1 MLAPS
6 VRMQTYLVCAVM
18 IGCFSLLY
26 PKLIHPMLLH
36 LLGLSQPSQ
45 PVEQD
50 FKFPKHFRSQESS
63 RPRPSILAADAES
76 KTGAGKRGGLMSMI
90 LPIYGVGIV
99 IYLIYTLSKVYKS
112 RKGEHRERKDE
123 FLRHY
128 YRDFHYDVDRGKFR
142 MGHDSSDEEE
152 KDDSPGLSSSEL
164 KCSSMPAFTD
174 KDGRFD
180 WAAAYGVDGQPDIYR
195 SAKSLPRDL
204 EALLMRMENEDVDA
218 TELSALRAR
227 LEKTEREMTKLLQA
241 MDHAEQMVG
250 QFNVDAV
257 EPHVSCP
264 PYDDPEFEEDSED
277 VATASEGELD
287 GLIPT
292 SSVAE
297 S

>member
-45 PVEQD
+45 PVEQE
-50 FKFPKHFRSQESS
+50 FQFPKHFKSQEPT
-63 RPRPSILAADAES
+63 RPRPSILAADAEN

-142 MGHDSSDEEE
+142 MGHESSDEEE
-152 KDDSPGLSSSEL
+152 KDASLGLNSPEL
-164 KCSSMPAFTD
+164 KCSSMPAF
-174 KDGRFD
+174 
-180 WAAAYGVDGQPDIYR
+180 
-195 SAKSLPRDL
+195 SKSSSTAIQSVNHSGA
-204 EALLMRMENEDVDA
+204 ELLYSLNENN
-218 TELSALRAR
+218 S
-227 LEKTEREMTKLLQA
+227 
-241 MDHAEQMVG
+241 
-250 QFNVDAV
+250 
-257 EPHVSCP
+257 
-264 PYDDPEFEEDSED
+264 
-277 VATASEGELD
+277 
-287 GLIPT
+287 
-292 SSVAE
+292 
-297 S
+297 